1 MNVSLGER
9 VQLLRQRRELTQ
21 QELADEA
28 AVSKMTIL
36 RIEKGKVTNVQLKT
50 LRALAKVLG
59 VAVEALLDEPHETDE
74 HATREKAPGLSS
86 PQSTPAAAVAPSAPP
101 VPRRPRAGRRSS

>member
-21 QELADEA
+21 QELADQAE
-28 AVSKMTIL
+28 VSKMTVI

-50 LRALAKVLG
+50 LRAIAKVLG
-59 VAVEALLDEPHETDE
+59 VMVETLLEEQEELATWEKVPVRTSPKRPAVEGT
-74 HATREKAPGLSS
+74 S
-86 PQSTPAAAVAPSAPP
+86 PSAPP
-101 VPRRPRAGRRSS
+101 VPTRRRDRAKAAKS

>member
-21 QELADEA
+21 QELADQAE
-28 AVSKMTIL
+28 VSKMTII

-50 LRALAKVLG
+50 LRAIAKVLG
-59 VAVEALLDEPHETDE
+59 VAVETLLEESE
-74 HATREKAPGLSS
+74 
-86 PQSTPAAAVAPSAPP
+86 APP
-101 VPRRPRAGRRSS
+101 HPRRVTRAKTG

>member
-21 QELADEA
+21 QMLADDA
-28 AVSKMTIL
+28 GVSKMTII

-50 LRALAKVLG
+50 LRAIAKVLG
-59 VAVEALLDEPHETDE
+59 VAVETLLEEPE
-74 HATREKAPGLSS
+74 
-86 PQSTPAAAVAPSAPP
+86 APP
-101 VPRRPRAGRRSS
+101 RPRRGTRAKTG